1 MYKKLNIYIK
11 QMTSSEYPPGRPFI
25 EVASR
30 VSAEGSFHSG
40 KRSSNE
46 ETLPGL
52 TARKVASNS

>member
-1 MYKKLNIYIK
+1 
-11 QMTSSEYPPGRPFI
+11 MTSSKCPPGRPFI

-30 VSAEGSFHSG
+30 VSGEGSFDSG
-40 KRSSNE
+40 KRSSND